1 MTAPDPKTAWRQ
13 YQKQAGTPDITVG
26 LAASFTVDPLEP
38 YLGTHLLAKNLK
50 PEFSQA
56 PFNQLQQLCLNHKHA
71 VGDPDVIVMLWRFED
86 LFGAKL
92 AATLDSADALPALL
106 DDIRQFAAS
115 IAQLRRNFS
124 GTLIVS
130 TTPFPSLPGFDA
142 LELASP
148 AMQVYIAAAQA
159 WMQETA
165 KIDRLRVLDL
175 QALVI
180 EHGARNANDAR
191 KWQLYRQ
198 PYTETFWQAIGTQ
211 AGRIIAA
218 EKIAAKKCVVLDL
231 DNTLWGGVIGE
242 DGLGGIALGDE
253 FPGRAFRDF
262 QRYLM
267 HLKSKGVMLAVASK
281 NNPEDAYEVFD
292 KHDAMV
298 LSRRDIVAFEI
309 NWDSKVDSIKRIAA
323 KLNIGLDALVFV
335 DDNPKE
341 IGEVQER
348 LPAVTCLL
356 VPEELADLPALLAQT
371 DLFDKL
377 QVTDEDRKR
386 TDMIAADHQRSA
398 VQETMSE
405 EEFRK
410 SLQLKIDIFAA
421 EKQHLARITQLVNKT
436 NQFNLTT
443 IRRTQD
449 EIEKLAASPNALVL
463 GMNIADKYG
472 DYGLVGV
479 AILTKNGTTAVI
491 DTLLMSCRVLGRG
504 AEETFIAQLAAAA
517 ASLGCAS
524 LRGKYIPTAKNDM
537 VKDLYARFKFAPDG
551 DGWVLNTIDAAGIPA
566 HIDASLRLP
575 ESPILDKNKECKK

>member
-13 YQKQAGTPDITVG
+13 YQKDAGEADITVG
-26 LAASFTVDPLEP
+26 LAASFTVDPIEP
-38 YLGTHLLAKNLK
+38 YLGTHLLDKRIK
-50 PEFSQA
+50 PQFSIA
-56 PFNQLQQLCLNHKHA
+56 PFGQLQQLCINPKHA
-71 VGDPDVIVMLWRFED
+71 VGDADVLVMLWRIED
-86 LFGAKL
+86 MFGAKL

-115 IAQLRRNFS
+115 VAQLRRNFS

-130 TTPFPSLPGFDA
+130 TPPFPSLPGFHA

-148 AMQVYIAAAQA
+148 AMQVYTAAAQV
-159 WMQETA
+159 WSQETA
-165 KIDRLRVLDL
+165 QIDRLRVLDL
-175 QALVI
+175 QALI
-180 EHGARNANDAR
+180 TEHGARQANDAR

-211 AGRIIAA
+211 AGRIITA
-218 EKIAAKKCVVLDL
+218 EKIAAKKCIVLDL
-231 DNTLWGGVIGE
+231 DNTLWGGIIGE
-242 DGLGGIALGDE
+242 DGLSGIALGDE

-267 HLKSKGVMLAVASK
+267 HLKSKGIMLAVASK
-281 NNPEDAYEVFD
+281 NNPEDAFEVFD

-341 IGEVQER
+341 IGEVEER
-348 LPAVTCLL
+348 LPTVTCIL
-356 VPEELADLPALLAQT
+356 VPEELAGLPALLSGT
-371 DLFDKL
+371 DLFDTL

-386 TDMIAADHQRSA
+386 TDMIAADQQRSA

-449 EIEKLAASPNALVL
+449 EIEKLADSPDVLVL

-479 AILTKNGTTAVI
+479 AILTKNGATADI

-517 ASLGCAS
+517 ASLGCTS
-524 LRGKYIPTAKNDM
+524 LRGKYIATAKNDI
-537 VKDLYARFKFAPDG
+537 VKDMYARFKFAADG
-551 DGWVLNTIDAAGIPA
+551 AGWALKIADAAGIPA

-575 ESPILDKNKECKK
+575 ESPILDKNKEGKK

>member
-26 LAASFTVDPLEP
+26 LAASFTIDPLEP
-38 YLGTHLLAKNLK
+38 YLGAHLLGKKLH

-56 PFNQLQQLCLNHKHA
+56 PFNQLQQLCLNHTYA
-71 VGDPDVIVMLWRFED
+71 VGDPDVIVLLWRIED

-92 AATLDSADALPALL
+92 AATLDAADALPALL

-115 IAQLRRNFS
+115 IAQLRRNFA

-130 TTPFPSLPGFDA
+130 TPPFPSLPGFSA
-142 LELASP
+142 LELAAP
-148 AMQVYIAAAQA
+148 AMQVYTSAAQTWA
-159 WMQETA
+159 QETA

-175 QALVI
+175 QALMM
-180 EHGARNANDAR
+180 EHGAQQANDAR

-198 PYTETFWQAIGTQ
+198 PYSETFWQAIGTQ

-218 EKIAAKKCVVLDL
+218 EKIAPKKCVILDL

-309 NWDSKVDSIKRIAA
+309 NWESKVDSIKRIAA

-341 IGEVQER
+341 TGEVQER
-348 LPAVTCLL
+348 LPAVTCIL
-356 VPEELADLPALLAQT
+356 VPEELADLPALLSET
-371 DLFDKL
+371 DLFDTL
-377 QVTDEDRKR
+377 QITDEDRKR
-386 TDMIAADHQRSA
+386 TEMMAADQQRSA

-405 EEFRK
+405 EDFRK

-449 EIEKLAASPNALVL
+449 EIEQLAASQDSLVL
-463 GMNIADKYG
+463 GMTIADKYG

-479 AILTKNGTTAVI
+479 AILSKNGTTADI

-517 ASLGCAS
+517 ASLGCTG
-524 LRGKYIPTAKNDM
+524 LRGKYIATAKNDM
-537 VKDLYARFKFAPDG
+537 VKDLYARFKFATDG
-551 DGWVLNTIDAAGIPA
+551 DGWILKTADAAGIPA

-575 ESPILDKNKECKK
+575 QSPIPDKNKEGKK

>member
-13 YQKQAGTPDITVG
+13 YQKQPGAADITIG
-26 LAASFTVDPLEP
+26 LAASFTLEPLEP
-38 YLGTHLLAKNLK
+38 FLGAYLLGKNLE
-50 PEFSQA
+50 PEFSVA
-56 PFNQLQQLCLNHKHA
+56 PFGQLQQLCINHKHA
-71 VGDPDVIVMLWRFED
+71 VGDTNAIVMLWRIED
-86 LFGAKL
+86 MFAAKL
-92 AATLDSADALPALL
+92 AATLDAADALPALL

-115 IAQLRRNFS
+115 VSQLRRNFS

-130 TTPFPSLPGFDA
+130 TPPFPSLPGFSA
-142 LELASP
+142 FELASP
-148 AMQVYIAAAQA
+148 AMQVYTAAAQTWA
-159 WMQETA
+159 QEMA
-165 KIDRLRVLDL
+165 KVDRLRVLDL
-175 QALVI
+175 QALLI
-180 EHGARNANDAR
+180 EHGARHAHDAR

-211 AGRIIAA
+211 IGRIIAA
-218 EKIAAKKCVVLDL
+218 EKTSPKKCIVLDL
-231 DNTLWGGVIGE
+231 DNTIWGGVIGE

-281 NNPEDAYEVFD
+281 NNPADAFEVFD

-298 LSRRDIVAFEI
+298 LNRRDIVGFEI
-309 NWDSKVDSIKRIAA
+309 HWESKVDSIKRIAA
-323 KLNIGLDALVFV
+323 KLNIGLDAIVFV

-348 LPAVTCLL
+348 LPTVSCLL
-356 VPEELADLPALLAQT
+356 VPEELADLPALLANT
-371 DLFDKL
+371 DLFDTL

-386 TDMIAADHQRSA
+386 TDMMAADQQRSQI
-398 VQETMSE
+398 QETLSE
-405 EEFRK
+405 EDFRK
-410 SLQLKIDIFAA
+410 SLQLKIDVFTA

-449 EIEKLAASPNALVL
+449 EIEKLSASPDAVVL
-463 GMNIADKYG
+463 GMNISDKYG
-472 DYGLVGV
+472 DYGLVGA
-479 AILTKNGTTAVI
+479 AILKKNGATADI

-517 ASLGCAS
+517 VSLGCTA
-524 LRGKYIPTAKNDM
+524 LRGKYVPTAKNEM
-537 VKDLYARFKFAPDG
+537 VKDLYPHLKFAGDG
-551 DGWVLNTIDAAGIPA
+551 DGWLLKTADAPKIPA

-575 ESPILDKNKECKK
+575 ESPIMNKNKEGQS

>member
-13 YQKQAGTPDITVG
+13 YQKQAGTANITVG
-26 LAASFTVDPLEP
+26 LAASFTLDPIEP
-38 YLGTHLLAKNLK
+38 FLGAHLLHKKMK
-50 PEFSQA
+50 PEFSIA
-56 PFNQLQQLCLNHKHA
+56 PFGQLQQLCINHKHA
-71 VGDPDVIVMLWRFED
+71 VGDTHVIVMLWRIED
-86 LFGAKL
+86 IFAAKL
-92 AATLDSADALPALL
+92 AATLDAADALPALL

-130 TTPFPSLPGFDA
+130 TPPFPSLPGFDA

-148 AMQVYIAAAQA
+148 AMQVYNAATQV
-159 WMQETA
+159 WSQETA
-165 KIDRLRVLDL
+165 KIDGLRVIDL
-175 QALVI
+175 QALMI
-180 EHGARNANDAR
+180 EHGARHMHDAR

-211 AGRIIAA
+211 TGRIIAA

-281 NNPEDAYEVFD
+281 NNPEDAFEVFD
-292 KHDAMV
+292 RHDAMV
-298 LSRRDIVAFEI
+298 LSRKDIVAFEI

-335 DDNPKE
+335 DDNAKE

-356 VPEELADLPALLAQT
+356 VPEELADLSALLANT
-371 DLFDKL
+371 DLFDTL

-386 TDMIAADHQRSA
+386 TEMMAADQQRSE

-405 EEFRK
+405 EDFRK
-410 SLQLKIDIFAA
+410 SLGLKIDIFAA

-449 EIEKLAASPNALVL
+449 EIEKMAASPDALVL

-479 AILTKNGTTAVI
+479 AILIKNGTTADI

-504 AEETFIAQLAAAA
+504 AEETFIAQLAPAA
-517 ASLGCAS
+517 ASLGCTV
-524 LRGKYIPTAKNDM
+524 LRGRYIPTAKNDM
-537 VKDLYARFKFAPDG
+537 AKDLYLRFKFTTDGNDWLLKITEAPG
-551 DGWVLNTIDAAGIPA
+551 VPA
-566 HIDASLRLP
+566 HISASLHLP
-575 ESPILDKNKECKK
+575 ESRTMNKNKKGQS

>member
-13 YQKQAGTPDITVG
+13 YQKQAGEEDITVG
-26 LAASFTVDPLEP
+26 LAASFTIDPLEP
-38 YLGTHLLAKNLK
+38 FLGAHLLGKNIK
-50 PEFSQA
+50 PYFSQA
-56 PFNQLQQLCLNHKHA
+56 PYNQLQQLCLNHSYA
-71 VGDPDVIVMLWRFED
+71 VVDPDVIVMLWRIED
-86 LFGAKL
+86 MFGAKL
-92 AATLDSADALPALL
+92 AATLDAADALPDLL
-106 DDIRQFAAS
+106 DDIRQFSAS

-130 TTPFPSLPGFDA
+130 TPPFPSLPGFSA

-148 AMQVYIAAAQA
+148 AMQVYTAVAQA
-159 WMQETA
+159 WAQETA

-175 QALVI
+175 QALMI
-180 EHGARNANDAR
+180 EHGTRHAHDAR

-198 PYTETFWQAIGTQ
+198 PYAETFWQAIGTQ

-218 EKIAAKKCVVLDL
+218 EKIAPKKCVVLDL

-281 NNPEDAYEVFD
+281 NNPDDAYEVFD

-309 NWDSKVDSIKRIAA
+309 NWDSKVESIKRIAA
-323 KLNIGLDALVFV
+323 KLNIGLDALVFI

-348 LPAVTCLL
+348 LPAVTCLM
-356 VPEELADLPALLAQT
+356 VPEELADLPALLANT
-371 DLFDKL
+371 DLFDTL

-386 TDMIAADHQRSA
+386 TEMMAADQQRSA

-410 SLQLKIDIFAA
+410 SLQLKINVFAA

-449 EIEKLAASPNALVL
+449 DIEKLAASQGDLVL
-463 GMNIADKYG
+463 GMTIADKYG

-479 AILTKNGTTAVI
+479 VILTKNGTTADI

-517 ASLGCAS
+517 ASLGCTA
-524 LRGKYIPTAKNDM
+524 LRGKYAPSGKNGM
-537 VKDLYARFKFAPDG
+537 VKDLYPRFKFTADG
-551 DGWVLNTIDAAGIPA
+551 DGWLLQTAHAPQIPSHIETSLCIPA
-566 HIDASLRLP
+566 
-575 ESPILDKNKECKK
+575 KNEARK

>member
-13 YQKQAGTPDITVG
+13 YQKQADAPDITVG
-26 LAASFTVDPLEP
+26 LAASFTLDPLEP
-38 YLGTHLLAKNLK
+38 FLGAHLLSKGLK
-50 PEFSQA
+50 PEFLQA
-56 PFNQLQQLCLNHKHA
+56 PFNQLPQLSLNHKYA
-71 VGDPDVIVMLWRFED
+71 VGDPDAIVMLWRIED
-86 LFGAKL
+86 MFAANL
-92 AATLDSADALPALL
+92 AATLDTADTLPALL
-106 DDIRQFAAS
+106 EDIRQFAAS
-115 IAQLRRNFS
+115 VAQLRRNFS
-124 GTLIVS
+124 GTLVVS
-130 TTPFPSLPGFDA
+130 TPPFPSLPGFDA

-148 AMQVYIAAAQA
+148 AMQVYTTAAQTWA
-159 WMQETA
+159 QETA

-175 QALVI
+175 QALMI
-180 EHGARNANDAR
+180 EHGARHANDAR

-198 PYTETFWQAIGTQ
+198 PYRETFWQAIGMQ

-218 EKIAAKKCVVLDL
+218 EKTNPKKCLVLDL
-231 DNTLWGGVIGE
+231 DNTLWGGIIGE
-242 DGLGGIALGDE
+242 DGLSGIALGDE

-309 NWDSKVDSIKRIAA
+309 NWESKIDSIKRIAA

-335 DDNPKE
+335 DDNAKE

-356 VPEELADLPALLAQT
+356 VPEELADLPALLANT
-371 DLFDKL
+371 DLFDTL

-386 TDMIAADHQRSA
+386 TEMIAADQQRSQI
-398 VQETMSE
+398 QETMSE
-405 EEFRK
+405 EDFRK
-410 SLQLKIDIFAA
+410 SLQLRIDIFAA

-449 EIEKLAASPNALVL
+449 EIEKLAASPDAMVL
-463 GMNIADKYG
+463 GMNMADKYG
-472 DYGLVGV
+472 EYGLVGV
-479 AILTKNGTTAVI
+479 AILTKDGSTAYI

-517 ASLGCAS
+517 ASLGCTC
-524 LRGKYIPTAKNDM
+524 LRGRYIPTDKNGM
-537 VKDLYARFKFAPDG
+537 VKDLYPRFKFSAEGDAWLLKTAAAP
-551 DGWVLNTIDAAGIPA
+551 GIPA
-566 HIDASLRLP
+566 HIAATLRLQ
-575 ESPILDKNKECKK
+575 ESRIVNKNKEGQS

>member
-26 LAASFTVDPLEP
+26 LAASFTVDPIEP
-38 YLGTHLLAKNLK
+38 YLGAHLLGKKLR

-56 PFNQLQQLCLNHKHA
+56 PFNQLQQLCLNHQHA
-71 VGDPDVIVMLWRFED
+71 VGDPDVIVMLWRIED
-86 LFGAKL
+86 MFGAQL
-92 AATLDSADALPALL
+92 AATLDAADALPALL
-106 DDIRQFAAS
+106 DDICQFAAS
-115 IAQLRRNFS
+115 IAQLRRNFA
-124 GTLIVS
+124 GTLVVS
-130 TTPFPSLPGFDA
+130 TPPFPSLPGFDA

-148 AMQVYIAAAQA
+148 AMQVYTAVAQA
-159 WMQETA
+159 WAQETA
-165 KIDRLRVLDL
+165 KIDRLRVLDM
-175 QALVI
+175 QALMS
-180 EHGARNANDAR
+180 EHGARHANDAR

-198 PYTETFWQAIGTQ
+198 PYSETFWQSIGTQ

-242 DGLGGIALGDE
+242 DGLVGIALGDD

-309 NWDSKVDSIKRIAA
+309 NWESKVESIKRIAA
-323 KLNIGLDALVFV
+323 KLNIGLDALVFI

-348 LPAVTCLL
+348 LPAVTCIL
-356 VPEELADLPALLAQT
+356 VPEELADLPALLAGT
-371 DLFDKL
+371 DLFDTL
-377 QVTDEDRKR
+377 HVSDEDRKR
-386 TDMIAADHQRSA
+386 TEMIAADQQRSA

-449 EIEKLAASPNALVL
+449 EIEKLAASPGALVL

-479 AILTKNGTTAVI
+479 AILTKNGATADI

-504 AEETFIAQLAAAA
+504 AEETFIAQIAQAAKFMGAA
-517 ASLGCAS
+517 C
-524 LRGKYIPTAKNDM
+524 LRGKYVATAKNAM
-537 VKDLYARFKFAPDG
+537 VAELYSRLGFA
-551 DGWVLNTIDAAGIPA
+551 AQAGHWELPLPQA
-566 HIDASLRLP
+566 PSPPPHVETRLQMPQERTAS
-575 ESPILDKNKECKK
+575 

>member
-13 YQKQAGTPDITVG
+13 YQKQAGPPDITVG
-26 LAASFTVDPLEP
+26 LAASFTLDPIEP
-38 YLGTHLLAKNLK
+38 FLGAHLLGKNIK
-50 PEFSQA
+50 PQFSLA
-56 PFNQLQQLCLNHKHA
+56 PFGQLQQLCINHKHA
-71 VGDPDVIVMLWRFED
+71 VGDVDVIVMLWRIED
-86 LFGAKL
+86 IFATKL
-92 AATLDSADALPALL
+92 AATLDGADALPALL
-106 DDIRQFAAS
+106 DDIRQFAAAV
-115 IAQLRRNFS
+115 AQLRRNFS

-130 TTPFPSLPGFDA
+130 TPPFPSLPGFSA

-148 AMQVYIAAAQA
+148 AMEVYTAVAQA
-159 WMQETA
+159 WAQETA

-175 QALVI
+175 QALML
-180 EHGARNANDAR
+180 EHGASRAHDAR

-211 AGRIIAA
+211 VGRIIAA
-218 EKIAAKKCVVLDL
+218 EKTSPKKCIVLDL
-231 DNTLWGGVIGE
+231 DNTLWGGIIGE

-267 HLKSKGVMLAVASK
+267 YLKSKGVMLAVASK
-281 NNPEDAYEVFD
+281 NNPEDPLEVFD

-298 LSRRDIVAFEI
+298 LSRKDIVAFEI
-309 NWDSKVDSIKRIAA
+309 NWESKVESIKRIAA
-323 KLNIGLDALVFV
+323 KLNIGLDALVFI
-335 DDNPKE
+335 DDNAKE

-356 VPEELADLPALLAQT
+356 VPEELADLPALLAST
-371 DLFDKL
+371 DLFDTL

-386 TDMIAADHQRSA
+386 TEMMAADRQRSS

-449 EIEKLAASPNALVL
+449 EIEKLAAAPGALVL

-479 AILTKNGTTAVI
+479 AILTKKGATADI

-517 ASLGCAS
+517 ATLGCTA
-524 LRGKYIPTAKNDM
+524 LRGKYIPTPKNDM
-537 VKDLYARFKFAPDG
+537 VKDLYSRFNFAADG
-551 DGWVLNTIDAAGIPA
+551 DGWLLKIADAPKIPA
-566 HIDASLRLP
+566 HIGASLRLP
-575 ESPILDKNKECKK
+575 ESPILSKNNEGKK

>member
-13 YQKQAGTPDITVG
+13 YQKPAGTPDITVG
-26 LAASFTVDPLEP
+26 LAASFTVDPIEP
-38 YLGTHLLAKNLK
+38 YLGAHLLGKKLR

-56 PFNQLQQLCLNHKHA
+56 PFNQLQQLCLNHQHA
-71 VGDPDVIVMLWRFED
+71 VGDPDVIVMLWRIED
-86 LFGAKL
+86 MFGAKL
-92 AATLDSADALPALL
+92 AATLDAADALPALL

-115 IAQLRRNFS
+115 IAQLRRHFA
-124 GTLIVS
+124 GTLVVS
-130 TTPFPSLPGFDA
+130 TPPFPSLPGFDA

-148 AMQVYIAAAQA
+148 AMQVYTAVAQA
-159 WMQETA
+159 WAQETA
-165 KIDRLRVLDL
+165 KIDRLRVLDM
-175 QALVI
+175 QALMS
-180 EHGARNANDAR
+180 EHGARHANDAR

-198 PYTETFWQAIGTQ
+198 PYSETFWQSIGTQ

-298 LSRRDIVAFEI
+298 LSRRNIVAFEI
-309 NWDSKVDSIKRIAA
+309 NWESKVESIKRIAA
-323 KLNIGLDALVFV
+323 KLNIGLDGLVFV

-348 LPAVTCLL
+348 LPTVTCIL
-356 VPEELADLPALLAQT
+356 VPEELADLPALLAGT
-371 DLFDKL
+371 DLFDTL

-386 TDMIAADHQRSA
+386 TEMIAADQQRSA

-449 EIEKLAASPNALVL
+449 EIEKLAASPDALVL

-479 AILTKNGTTAVI
+479 AILTKNGATADI

-504 AEETFIAQLAAAA
+504 AEETFIAQIAQAAKFMGAA
-517 ASLGCAS
+517 C
-524 LRGKYIPTAKNDM
+524 LRGKYVATAKNAM
-537 VKDLYARFKFAPDG
+537 VAELYSRLGFA
-551 DGWVLNTIDAAGIPA
+551 AQAGHWELPLPQA
-566 HIDASLRLP
+566 PSPPPHVETRLQMPQERTAS
-575 ESPILDKNKECKK
+575 